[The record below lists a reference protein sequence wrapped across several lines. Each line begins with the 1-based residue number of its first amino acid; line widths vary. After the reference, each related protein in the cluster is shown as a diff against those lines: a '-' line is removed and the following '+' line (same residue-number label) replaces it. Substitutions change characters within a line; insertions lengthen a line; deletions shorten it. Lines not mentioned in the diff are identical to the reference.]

1 MDGDLCCHD
10 DVCDFLLGFYDDVTT
25 NNTRT
30 KTVRSPYKP
39 YEAYVT
45 QHKHPYK
52 ARTRKIL
59 QCNYF
64 ITIKDHS
71 HLQDLRVFISAFPS
85 SSFEWGH
92 VHFGLPGVLGSG
104 CKFPCAAVHLFKASA
119 RRSCSTLMA
128 GLEHLDQDLLD
139 QARVFGICLKKFP
152 LLSCACRRIAR
163 CRKWK

>member
-1 MDGDLCCHD
+1 MDGDLCYHD

-45 QHKHPYK
+45 HHKHPYK

-64 ITIKDHS
+64 IIIKDHS
-71 HLQDLRVFISAFPS
+71 HLSQLFQAPA
-85 SSFEWGH
+85 
-92 VHFGLPGVLGSG
+92 LSG
-104 CKFPCAAVHLFKASA
+104 AM
-119 RRSCSTLMA
+119 STLDSQGYRA
-128 GLEHLDQDLLD
+128 QIEVSLCSCPPIQSIRSKVLLNLDGWTR
-139 QARVFGICLKKFP
+139 APGSRF
-152 LLSCACRRIAR
+152 A
-163 CRKWK
+163 

>member
-10 DVCDFLLGFYDDVTT
+10 DVCDFLSGFYDDVTT

-45 QHKHPYK
+45 HHKHPYK
-52 ARTRKIL
+52 VRTRKIL

-71 HLQDLRVFISAFPS
+71 HLKI
-85 SSFEWGH
+85 FECLSQL
-92 VHFGLPGVLGSG
+92 FQAPALSG
-104 CKFPCAAVHLFKASA
+104 AM
-119 RRSCSTLMA
+119 STLDSQGYWA
-128 GLEHLDQDLLD
+128 QVASFLVQLSTYSKHPLEGLAQ
-139 QARVFGICLKKFP
+139 P
-152 LLSCACRRIAR
+152 
-163 CRKWK
+163 